1 MAAQC
6 GKMEVCNTLMKMRAD
21 ANATD
26 VVRNPEVNSK
36 T

>member
-1 MAAQC
+1 
-6 GKMEVCNTLMKMRAD
+6 MKMRAD

-36 T
+36 AYTSYYVQTLSDT